1 MEVKAAHMER
11 SAEAGKVTTTFD
23 EEGNDTTAPT
33 VRELGE
39 ENEGGRKLSPVWLAF
54 SLSFLSFLF
63 WLFLVASSPSSADTW
78 SGVHG
83 IW

>member
-1 MEVKAAHMER
+1 MVNSVMEVKAAHMER

-39 ENEGGRKLSPVWLAF
+39 ENEGGGREKVE
-54 SLSFLSFLF
+54 
-63 WLFLVASSPSSADTW
+63 D
-78 SGVHG
+78 G
-83 IW
+83 IRRTRG